1 MKKLFFLSGI
11 FTFFVFMEIDAQ
23 QTDTTETMDPEAA
36 IHYNNA
42 IQSMKAE
49 KYEDALKSLDS
60 SLIIAKDYR
69 SYFLQGQAYLKL
81 NKIDNAKQ
89 SFSECL
95 KMNPNFDMGWM
106 ASGNAHLAAKE
117 YEQAENDFKK
127 AAEVTKDP
135 ELKKNAEES
144 IKLIS
149 NTKPIDL
156 FNQGNEFYKQNKFEE
171 AVKSFDQA
179 LSLLKDQRYYYQKG
193 LALLKLNKNKEAED
207 AFKSAIAV
215 NDSFDLAYVAV
226 ASLQTA
232 NKDYE
237 GALKSYEKALSVTT
251 NENLKGSIRDA
262 SLKTYLIAGNN
273 AYKEKKYDQSIE
285 WMLKS
290 LAVSPSDEAYLG
302 LAKAYIEKKKY
313 NDATAALDSAKAI
326 KKTITD
332 GAIAYY
338 TGLIQLNKGEDNKAI
353 ESFTA
358 ALNDPVYKK
367 ASQAQIEY
375 LKAKQKGTKT
385 KK

>member
-1 MKKLFFLSGI
+1 MKKIFFLTGFFI
-11 FTFFVFMEIDAQ
+11 FSLILVNAQ
-23 QTDTTETMDPEAA
+23 QDETTETMDPQAA

-49 KYEDALKSLDS
+49 KYEDALISLDS
-60 SLIIAKDYR
+60 SLMTAKDYR

-95 KMNPNFDMGWM
+95 KLNPNYDMGWM

-117 YEQAENDFKK
+117 YDQAENDFKK

-135 ELKKNAEES
+135 EVKKNAEES
-144 IKLIS
+144 VNLTLNPKSIEF
-149 NTKPIDL
+149 
-156 FNQGNEFYKQNKFEE
+156 FNQGNEFYKQSKFEE

-215 NDSFDLAYVAV
+215 NDSFDLAYVAL

-237 GALKSYEKALSVTT
+237 GALKSYEKALSITS
-251 NENLKGSIRDA
+251 NENLKGSIKDA

-273 AYKEKKYDQSIE
+273 AYKEKKYDQSIG
-285 WMLKS
+285 WMMKL

-302 LAKAYIEKKKY
+302 LAKSYIEKKKY
-313 NDATAALDSAKAI
+313 NDAAAALDSAKAI
-326 KKTITD
+326 KKTVTD
-332 GAIAYY
+332 GALAYY
-338 TGLIQLNKGEDNKAI
+338 AGLIQLNKGEDSKAI
-353 ESFTA
+353 DSFTA

-375 LKAKQKGTKT
+375 LKAKQKGTKP

>member
-1 MKKLFFLSGI
+1 MKKIFFLTGFFI
-11 FTFFVFMEIDAQ
+11 FSLISVNAQ
-23 QTDTTETMDPEAA
+23 QDNTTETMDPQAA

-49 KYEDALKSLDS
+49 KYEDALISLDS
-60 SLIIAKDYR
+60 SLMTAKDYR

-95 KMNPNFDMGWM
+95 KLNPNYDMGWM

-117 YEQAENDFKK
+117 YDQAENDFKK

-135 ELKKNAEES
+135 EVKKNAEES
-144 IKLIS
+144 VNLTLNPKSIEF
-149 NTKPIDL
+149 
-156 FNQGNEFYKQNKFEE
+156 FNQGNEFYKQSKFEE

-215 NDSFDLAYVAV
+215 NDSFDLAYVAL

-237 GALKSYEKALSVTT
+237 GALKSYEKALSITS
-251 NENLKGSIRDA
+251 NENLKGSIKDA

-273 AYKEKKYDQSIE
+273 AYKEKKYDQSIG
-285 WMLKS
+285 WMMKL

-302 LAKAYIEKKKY
+302 LAKSYIEKKKY
-313 NDATAALDSAKAI
+313 NDAAAALDSAKAI
-326 KKTITD
+326 KKTVTD
-332 GAIAYY
+332 GALAYY
-338 TGLIQLNKGEDNKAI
+338 AGLIQLNKGEDSKAI

-375 LKAKQKGTKT
+375 LKAKQKGTKP

>member
-149 NTKPIDL
+149 NTKSIDL